1 MPRAGTAPLLR
12 PSLAEETEAEE
23 EAQSG
28 RDQQALL
35 EALGIEVDDFEMA
48 ARNQRALISRC
59 WARLVEEGLD
69 SPAALGLASEADLL
83 EAGLEPEEA
92 QSLALLASDWSA
104 RAAREDRAA
113 GMSPRRAC
121 SCRCTPAVSGIF
133 VLATMA
139 AVAGVAPAMH
149 AIVGSRPGWGVPPP
163 PPPEPPRKCGTW
175 PYDMPCSSCIYG
187 SVYDG
192 NCEAEVGGLP
202 PRHRVG
208 PGDTCSTI
216 AKKYGVPQF
225 DLFNRNKSRP
235 CCHVDCGPFG
245 DKCAV
250 DTVIAATDIID
261 ICCPPTIEQWNRAGH
276 PQRVPDKIVATFI
289 GATPSG
295 IRAPLALP
303 EAINVG
309 YLFETSDN
317 NGHTGE
323 FTVGKQFTDGS
334 STVCAAQVDP
344 TQPHRGP
351 SADSPDGR
359 RLWTFS
365 WGTSSGRWSGSHPE
379 EWAEGAAVSHHPIL
393 SPPPFLIWR
402 GRGSSRRWRRS
413 SCATA
418 STASTSTSRQ
428 PRGPTSRASCA

>member
-1 MPRAGTAPLLR
+1 MTIDEVAGVRQRRLQTSVVAPVDMPRPGEEPLDAAQETGFR
-12 PSLAEETEAEE
+12 QSFVSMAESVKDT
-23 EAQSG
+23 
-28 RDQQALL
+28 
-35 EALGIEVDDFEMA
+35 
-48 ARNQRALISRC
+48 SR
-59 WARLVEEGLD
+59 RQVKGF
-69 SPAALGLASEADLL
+69 G
-83 EAGLEPEEA
+83 
-92 QSLALLASDWSA
+92 
-104 RAAREDRAA
+104 
-113 GMSPRRAC
+113 
-121 SCRCTPAVSGIF
+121 SCRCSTTQSATVVCGV
-133 VLATMA
+133 VLALAGTVIMLERLA
-139 AVAGVAPAMH
+139 AVHREPATPECGVWPDF
-149 AIVGSRPGWGVPPP
+149 RP
-163 PPPEPPRKCGTW
+163 CTH
-175 PYDMPCSSCIYG
+175 CIYG
-187 SVYDG
+187 TMRPPHSVT
-192 NCEAEVGGLP
+192 AE
-202 PRHRVG
+202 
-208 PGDTCSTI
+208 DTCDSI
-216 AKKYGVPQF
+216 AQQYGVPQF

-323 FTVGKQFTDGS
+323 FTVGGQFTDGS

-351 SADSPDGR
+351 SADSSDGR

-379 EWAEGAAVSHHPIL
+379 EWAEGAAVSHHL
-393 SPPPFLIWR
+393 F
-402 GRGSSRRWRRS
+402 
-413 SCATA
+413 
-418 STASTSTSRQ
+418 
-428 PRGPTSRASCA
+428 